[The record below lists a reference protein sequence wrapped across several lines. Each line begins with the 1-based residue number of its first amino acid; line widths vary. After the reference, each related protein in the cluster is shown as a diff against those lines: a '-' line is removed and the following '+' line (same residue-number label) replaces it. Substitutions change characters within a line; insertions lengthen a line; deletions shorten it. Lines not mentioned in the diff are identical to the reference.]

1 MDMQVSCMFG
11 LVDLRGFVGEAGW
24 VGIQILS

>member
-1 MDMQVSCMFG
+1 MFG